1 MENADNLTKKGIP
14 VIDNEG
20 EQQAEIEREEILF
33 TLEVT
38 KKLEELYDKYFNE
51 NSTQK
56 DKDEVAIEAGKLL
69 VYEILYNTDDR
80 TNLISKCKEGGV
92 LNDIK

>member
-20 EQQAEIEREEILF
+20 EQQAEIEKNEIIF

-38 KKLEELYDKYFNE
+38 KKLEELYSKYTDHE
-51 NSTQK
+51 DSQK
-56 DKDEVAIEAGKLL
+56 EKDEVAIEAGKLL
-69 VYEILYNTDDR
+69 VKEILFNTDDR
-80 TNLISKCKEGGV
+80 TGLINTLKQGGIIDGSK
-92 LNDIK
+92 

>member
-14 VIDNEG
+14 VVDNDG

-38 KKLEELYDKYFNE
+38 KKLEELYDKY
-51 NSTQK
+51 NSTK
-56 DKDEVAIEAGKLL
+56 DDKYAIEAGRIL
-69 VYEILYNTDDR
+69 VYEILSNTDDR
-80 TNLISKCKEGGV
+80 TNLINRCKHGGK
-92 LNDIK
+92 IE